1 MPFIKGTSGNKAGKP
16 KGTVNKTTTDLR
28 QWINN
33 FIEGQREQIQSDW
46 KKLEPKDRIILF
58 EKLLKYSLPT
68 LQATSLTTDFEKLTD
83 DQLDLII
90 SELKHTSHGKER

>member
-1 MPFIKGTSGNKAGKP
+1 MKGKTNNPSGRP
-16 KGTVNKTTTDLR
+16 KGVPNKTTTDLR

-33 FIEGQREQIQSDW
+33 FIDDNREQIKKDW
-46 KKLEPKDRIILF
+46 KSLDPKDRIILF

-83 DQLDLII
+83 EQLDFII
-90 SELKHTSHGKER
+90 NQLKNGKP